1 MVSERSLLERIDNPD
16 EPERRLG
23 ANATRMAESI
33 ANHLTRMLNVRQG
46 SCEALPDYGMPDFND
61 LIGQFPDGLNH
72 IRRAIRDSVER
83 YEPRL
88 RRITV
93 KHLRD
98 EDNPLDLRFR
108 VSASM
113 ILDDREEQVSFET
126 LVGQSGQVQVRN

>member
-1 MVSERSLLERIDNPD
+1 MD
-16 EPERRLG
+16 
-23 ANATRMAESI
+23 
-33 ANHLTRMLNVRQG
+33 
-46 SCEALPDYGMPDFND
+46 D

-88 RRITV
+88 RRISV

-113 ILDDREEQVSFET
+113 ILDDREEPVSFET